1 MYIDSHG
8 IFDKAIAKIE
18 KEEND
23 KTDAINL
30 LNELHEKQVKEEKKN
45 NLHQKN
51 LLAAQK
57 EAEEMFRS
65 MTSEAEMT
73 A

>member
-1 MYIDSHG
+1 MYNKLDTNNGLNTHG

-23 KTDAINL
+23 KTDAMNL
-30 LNELHEKQVKEEKKN
+30 LNELHEKQIQEEKRN
-45 NLHQKN
+45 SMHQKN

-57 EAEEMFRS
+57 EAES
-65 MTSEAEMT
+65 MLKSM
-73 A
+73 